1 MPDVDNQHSNH
12 EAELTRIKT
21 LFMTTISHEFR
32 TPLATIMSSTELLER
47 YLDRLTP
54 TRRDECLAV
63 IHVQVQHMKEIL
75 DDLSLLI
82 AIDTGLIAFE
92 PAPMSLRQVV
102 QSVVSRMD
110 WHGFDWRPAFHGDV
124 DWVHADENLIRPILR
139 HLLSNATSYS
149 PQGSAI
155 YLNICQN
162 AHELVLKVADSGV
175 GIPQEDMDHI
185 FDTFY
190 RGRNVV
196 HIGGTGLGLAIV
208 QRCVKLHGGSMTCNS
223 QVGDGTTFV
232 VRLPV

>member
-1 MPDVDNQHSNH
+1 MPDADNQHSSH
-12 EAELTRIKT
+12 EVELTRIKT

-54 TRRDECLAV
+54 ARRDECLAV
-63 IHVQVQHMKEIL
+63 IHMQVQHMKEIL

-92 PAPMSLRQVV
+92 PTKMSLRQVV
-102 QSVVSRMD
+102 QSVASRMD
-110 WHGFDWRPAFHGDV
+110 WHSFDWRLTFHDDV
-124 DWVHADENLIRPILR
+124 DWITADENLIRPILR
-139 HLLSNATSYS
+139 HLLSNAISYS

-155 YLNICQN
+155 YLKICQVT
-162 AHELVLKVADSGV
+162 HELVLEVTDNGV
-175 GIPQEDMDHI
+175 GIPQADIDHI

-190 RGRNVV
+190 RGRNVI

-208 QRCVKLHGGSMTCNS
+208 QRCVKLHGGSITCKS